1 MLTDGDFCT
10 KSLTLAAISAPTTP
24 TASASTVVTPTSP
37 TPSVSTPADTPRLSL
52 TTPILASIQ
61 SAVTPLPPSLV
72 VACNKVVAEKV
83 VIELGAEGK
92 VRKEP
97 VVVFDV
103 DLAEEKGSTEA
114 LSTAET
120 VSRNSIDCKAD
131 VALSQPTVLQPTT
144 NESVSATPLTNTSA
158 PDNPRTNGNVNST
171 ELSNVNGNNNSFDH
185 NNTNSSPKNGNT
197 KCITPTNFAKG
208 LPINQQ
214 RAQGASRNNYAKPK
228 ITLKMRFKVAK
239 RICQRR
245 IRAKNID
252 ENFPQPR

>member
-1 MLTDGDFCT
+1 MTQRSLFQPNLAYNSG
-10 KSLTLAAISAPTTP
+10 SNPLTLAAISAPTTP
-24 TASASTVVTPTSP
+24 TTSASTLVTPTSP
-37 TPSVSTPADTPRLSL
+37 TPSVSPPADTPRLSL

-83 VIELGAEGK
+83 VIEVGAEGK

-131 VALSQPTVLQPTT
+131 VALSQPTVIQPTT
-144 NESVSATPLTNTSA
+144 NESVSATPLTSTSA
-158 PDNPRTNGNVNST
+158 PDNPRTNARKTATPSVLLLPTLLKGCR
-171 ELSNVNGNNNSFDH
+171 LI
-185 NNTNSSPKNGNT
+185 SSAHKALVAT
-197 KCITPTNFAKG
+197 TTP
-208 LPINQQ
+208 
-214 RAQGASRNNYAKPK
+214 SRK
-228 ITLKMRFKVAK
+228 
-239 RICQRR
+239 
-245 IRAKNID
+245 
-252 ENFPQPR
+252 